1 MYDMPCAR
9 YCLLAALTHITHT
22 SLFAFFFLRRF
33 LFFINSPF
41 TPILPPPHHR
51 VGGNRDDHY
60 AKGDLSNMAV
70 WQDVLPAKF
79 FELHYKARQTT
90 AQNYNRLEGPEPM
103 VTL

>member
-1 MYDMPCAR
+1 
-9 YCLLAALTHITHT
+9 
-22 SLFAFFFLRRF
+22 
-33 LFFINSPF
+33 
-41 TPILPPPHHR
+41 
-51 VGGNRDDHY
+51 
-60 AKGDLSNMAV
+60 MAV

>member
-1 MYDMPCAR
+1 MPSAR
-9 YCLLAALTHITHT
+9 YGSAALTHITHP
-22 SLFAFFFLRRF
+22 SLFALLSVASFL
-33 LFFINSPF
+33 L
-41 TPILPPPHHR
+41 PIPPPSPLLHPLSPHLP